1 MGFNA
6 SGGSAFF
13 SFKLKRV
20 KDTKDPKFLAETAKD
35 KSQSPVIRIAAIN
48 NENFKDQAAFVDIM
62 TNEKNMEVCMAVINR
77 VEQSDALEKII
88 GNDSY
93 DVSIIEAARKR
104 FLEISL
110 SIQSGSKKALNQLK
124 V

>member
-48 NENFKDQAAFVDIM
+48 NKNFKDQAAFVDIM